1 MLLKSIGWCPD
12 SCPYRQSQQMLVRKE
27 KEHVEERA
35 EWKGKGKKANQDY
48 PVALKLQSFWNLFDQ
63 GK

>member
-1 MLLKSIGWCPD
+1 
-12 SCPYRQSQQMLVRKE
+12 MLVRKE
-27 KEHVEERA
+27 KEDVEERA